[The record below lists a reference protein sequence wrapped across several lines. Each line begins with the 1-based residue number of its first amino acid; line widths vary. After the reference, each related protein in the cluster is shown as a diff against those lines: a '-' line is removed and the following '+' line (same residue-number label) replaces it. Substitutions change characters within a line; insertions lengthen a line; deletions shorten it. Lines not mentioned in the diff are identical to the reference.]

1 MSELLNHRR
10 PDCVARG
17 MTAQQPG
24 ADAVPDAM
32 WSPALARGL
41 IRDDVMRSMRYCDGF
56 TDLLGPTVGGRRSL
70 AQRAMH
76 SPRVAA
82 LYERFWRPVMVA
94 IMRLHGISID
104 AERRKASDALHL
116 GGDQRVLDV
125 ACGPGNF
132 TSFFAGQLSED
143 GFVIGLDN
151 SVAMMERA
159 VRDNSCARAVYMRA
173 DALSLPFNDGA
184 FDVVCCF
191 AALHLVS
198 EPVAVLQEM
207 IRVLSPGGRIAVMT
221 TYGRE
226 SLLVRKGLEL
236 GAEMCGVRVFDRT
249 TVPAFFA
256 AAGMTDIDQQLRGIS
271 QFVLARRPEQ
281 VSDPWSTQ
289 SSWWRA
295 KGRSIGR

>member
-1 MSELLNHRR
+1 
-10 PDCVARG
+10 
-17 MTAQQPG
+17 MTARQPG
-24 ADAVPDAM
+24 AEAVPDAM

-41 IRDDVMRSMRYCDGF
+41 IRDDFMRSMHYRDGY
-56 TDLLGPTVGGRRSL
+56 TDLLGCSAPTRPSL
-70 AQRAMH
+70 AQRFMH
-76 SPRVAA
+76 SPTVAA
-82 LYERFWRPVMVA
+82 LYERFWRPIMVA

-104 AERRKASDALHL
+104 AERQKTSDALHL
-116 GGDQRVLDV
+116 GGNQRVLDV

-132 TSFFAGQLSED
+132 TGFFADQLSGD

-159 VRDNSCARAVYMRA
+159 VRDNSGARAVYMRA
-173 DALSLPFNDGA
+173 DARSLPFNDGT

-198 EPVAVLQEM
+198 EPIRVLQEM

-249 TVPAFFA
+249 TVPAFLA
-256 AAGMTDIDQQLRGIS
+256 ATGLIDIDQQLRGIS
-271 QFVLARRPEQ
+271 QFVMARRPEQ
-281 VSDPWSTQ
+281 ESDPGRARRNG
-289 SSWWRA
+289 WRA
-295 KGRSIGR
+295 QGRAIDF